1 MAKDRSLEGSA
12 MKKLS
17 LIAGIA
23 SLATLAAV
31 WSLPAA
37 AAQSCGTSACAHQ
50 AHNKWPGRAGVNQ
63 TNKSDDTDPNST
75 EDPAS
80 TSLPEPAPLAL
91 FALGFGGLG
100 LYAI

>member
-1 MAKDRSLEGSA
+1 
-12 MKKLS
+12 MKKVS

-37 AAQSCGTSACAHQ
+37 AAQSCGTSAGAHQ

-63 TNKSDDTDPNST
+63 TNKNDNDGDANSI

-91 FALGFGGLG
+91 FALGFGGLA
-100 LYAI
+100 LYGISRRKRVKV